1 MAARQRMT
9 AQSGIHLNPK
19 HVNAYYSNR
28 GAAYQKKGGKDK
40 AEVDFEKASNLGYR
54 DDKGR

>member
-1 MAARQRMT
+1 MT